1 MKVLAVT
8 PTEGESPEQFAARAA
23 TRVQEFFGEGEPTDV
38 SAEEAAPA
46 KEPSAEG

>member
-8 PTEGESPEQFAARAA
+8 PTENESPDQFAARAA
-23 TRVQEFFGEGEPTDV
+23 TQVQQFFGEQEPTDV

-46 KEPSAEG
+46 TEAPAEG